1 MQLTFDAPGYLW
13 MLMLLPVVAIYGYR
27 HLQSL
32 GRLRCVLAV
41 LLRVAVI
48 AAVVLAIAGASL
60 AWTTDR
66 VSVMYV
72 LDQSESIDLDQRE
85 RMYEY
90 ARRNAAEHRSASRED
105 LAGVIV
111 FGADASIEVPPFHDD
126 LPSVSGRSQV
136 EIRTDATNLEQ
147 ALTLAAA
154 SMPTD
159 TRRRIVVFTDGNET
173 HGQVEKVA
181 SPIIASGI
189 GIDFVAVSPQAGAD
203 VIVER
208 IDMPTEIRT
217 GQPLEARVV
226 IENIVRSVGASATS
240 YDLAGSGDSQESTNT
255 KNGSVKGRLRITRKF
270 NGEEELLTE
279 QTVAV
284 APGKNVFPLR
294 HTITRPAPYT
304 YSAQFIA
311 DSAEGDSR
319 PQNNRSSTF
328 VNVRG
333 KSRVL
338 LIEPAKESEDWTKFV
353 NMLRDESIEVTVQPS
368 DATFTSLAEL
378 QAYDAVIL
386 ANVPRIS
393 GDSANTISQFTDD
406 QISLLVRNTQQLGA
420 GLLMIGGPDSLGAGG
435 WTGTE
440 LETAMPVDFEIKNS
454 KVNAVGALSLVI
466 DSSGSMDGEKMVL
479 CKAAA
484 RAAVMMLGPSDSL
497 GIISFDSAPHE
508 VIPMQKVGQRSH
520 MLPMIGRIRPGG
532 GTDMFPAMR
541 QAFAQLTRADASV
554 KHMIVLTDG
563 QTNPGDFLGL
573 VQEMKDAGITVT
585 SVAIGQGADVD
596 LLRRIAN
603 AGGGKLYHVISPK
616 AIPQI
621 VMRESRRVSRPLIFE
636 SGEGV
641 QPQITYSHELLA
653 GIDTPPPIHGYV
665 MTTMKD
671 SPLAQ
676 SLITAPGPQETN
688 HPVLAVWQYGLGR
701 SAVLTTDGGQRW
713 ANDWN
718 AWSGDAKLV
727 SQLVRWLMRP
737 AGDTGQFSLATIVRD
752 DGVEVVVNAL
762 DSQDQFLNFLEP
774 AGSVLG
780 PDLQPIPLTFRQTSP
795 GRYVGTFTTDQAG
808 NYFIQVVPDAS
819 SAPLTTAVTV
829 SASKEYR
836 ARQTNVPL
844 MDRVAKSQVGN
855 ASGGEVVRL
864 NEADA
869 DRPLDLNPYRGGL
882 AAIGSI
888 RDAWPML
895 VLLACCLFFAD
906 VMVRRIA
913 PRFGWFKQL
922 LSFTAADPDSA
933 TANVDRLDALRQAKN
948 RAHAGE
954 SVPAF
959 DRSPVEPA
967 AGEKEKELSYGE
979 RLLRAKQN
987 ARRS

>member
-13 MLMLLPVVAIYGYR
+13 LLTLLPLVAIYGYR

-32 GRLRCVLAV
+32 GRVRCMLAI
-41 LLRVAVI
+41 LLRGIVI
-48 AAVVLAIAGASL
+48 GAVVFAIAGARL

-72 LDQSESIDLDQRE
+72 LDQSESIHPDQRE
-85 RMYEY
+85 VMYEY
-90 ARRNAAEHRSASRED
+90 ARRNVAEHRSVSRED
-105 LAGVIV
+105 LAGVIL
-111 FGADASIEVPPFHDD
+111 FGADASIDVPPFRDD
-126 LPSVSGRSQV
+126 LPSVSGRSQI

-159 TRRRIVVFTDGNET
+159 TRRRIVVLTDGNQT
-173 HGQVEKVA
+173 HGQAEKVA
-181 SPIIASGI
+181 ASIIASGI
-189 GIDFVAVSPQAGAD
+189 GIDFVAIPPQSGAD
-203 VIVER
+203 IIVER

-226 IENIVRSVGASATS
+226 IENIPPNSVDAEQPDAAEVIEGEEHATQASRGA
-240 YDLAGSGDSQESTNT
+240 
-255 KNGSVKGRLRITRKF
+255 VKGRLRITRTF
-270 NGEEELLTE
+270 GGEEELLAE
-279 QTVAV
+279 QTVEV
-284 APGKNVFPLR
+284 APGKNMFPLR

-311 DSAEGDSR
+311 DAPASDSR

-338 LIEPAKESEDWTKFV
+338 LIEPASQSEDWTSFV

-386 ANVPRIS
+386 ANVPRV
-393 GDSANTISQFTDD
+393 GDDSANTISLFTDD
-406 QISLLVRNTQQLGA
+406 QINLLVRNTQQLGA

-440 LETAMPVDFEIKNS
+440 LETAMPVDFEIKNA
-454 KVNAVGALSLVI
+454 KVNAVGALALVI
-466 DSSGSMDGEKMVL
+466 DSSGSMEGEKMVL
-479 CKAAA
+479 SRAAA

-497 GIISFDSAPHE
+497 GVISFDSGAHE
-508 VIPMQKVGQRSH
+508 IIPMQKIGQRSH
-520 MLPMIGRIRPGG
+520 MLPMIGRIRAGG
-532 GTDMFPAMR
+532 GTNMFPAMR
-541 QAFAQLTRADASV
+541 QAFAELARVEASV

-573 VQEMKDAGITVT
+573 VEQMKDAGITVT
-585 SVAIGQGADVD
+585 SVAIGQDADVN

-603 AGGGKLYHVISPK
+603 AGGGKVYHVISPK

-636 SGEGV
+636 SGPGV
-641 QPQITYSHELLA
+641 QPQITYSHELLL
-653 GIDTPPPIHGYV
+653 GVDTPPPIHGYV

-676 SLITAPGPQETN
+676 SLITAPGPQDTP
-688 HPVLAVWQYGLGR
+688 HPILAVWQYGLGR

-713 ANDWN
+713 ASDWN
-718 AWSGDAKLV
+718 AWPGDAKLMG
-727 SQLVRWLMRP
+727 QLVRWLMRP

-752 DGVEVVVNAL
+752 NDVEVVVNAL
-762 DSQDQFLNFLEP
+762 DAEDQFLNFLEP

-780 PDLQPIPLTFRQTSP
+780 PDMQPILLTLRQTSP
-795 GRYVGTFTTDQAG
+795 GRYAGAFTTDQAG
-808 NYFIQVVPDAS
+808 SYFIQVVPDAS

-829 SASKEYR
+829 SATKEYR
-836 ARQTNVPL
+836 ARQINVPL
-844 MDRVAKSQVGN
+844 MQRVAKLQTDKS
-855 ASGGEVVRL
+855 SGGDVVRL
-864 NEADA
+864 DQANAEE
-869 DRPLDLNPYRGGL
+869 PFDLNPYRGGL
-882 AAIGSI
+882 AAIGAI

-895 VLLACCLFFAD
+895 VLLACCLFGMD

-913 PRFGWFKQL
+913 PR
-922 LSFTAADPDSA
+922 LSWLPNFLSSTAPQPDRV
-933 TANVDRLDALRQAKN
+933 TAVAERLDALRQAKS
-948 RAHAGE
+948 RAHRSRSAE
-954 SVPAF
+954 VL
-959 DRSPVEPA
+959 DRPPVAPVV
-967 AGEKEKELSYGE
+967 KEEENELSYSE

-987 ARRS
+987 ARR

>member
-1 MQLTFDAPGYLW
+1 MQLTFDAPEYLW
-13 MLMLLPVVAIYGYR
+13 LLVLLPLVAVYGYR
-27 HLQSL
+27 RLQSL
-32 GRLRCVLAV
+32 GRLRCLVAI
-41 LLRVAVI
+41 LLRAAVI
-48 AAVVLAIAGASL
+48 GAVVLAIAGTRL

-72 LDQSESIDLDQRE
+72 LDQSDSIQSDQRD
-85 RMYEY
+85 RLYEY

-105 LAGVIV
+105 LAGVIL
-111 FGADASIEVPPFHDD
+111 FGADASIEIPPFHDD
-126 LPSVSGRSQV
+126 LPSGSGRGQV

-173 HGQVEKVA
+173 QGHVETVA

-189 GIDFVAVSPQAGAD
+189 GIDFVAVPPHAGAD

-226 IENIVRSVGASATS
+226 VESIGQSDP
-240 YDLAGSGDSQESTNT
+240 DLSESDGPAGTVDSGQPGGE
-255 KNGSVKGRLRITRKF
+255 KQGIVKGRLRITRTF
-270 NGEEELLTE
+270 NGEEELLAE
-279 QTVAV
+279 QTVEV
-284 APGKNVFPLR
+284 TPGKNVFPLQ

-304 YSAQFIA
+304 YAAQFIA
-311 DSAEGDSR
+311 DTASSDTR
-319 PQNNRSSTF
+319 DQNNRSSTF

-338 LIEPAKESEDWTKFV
+338 LIEPAKASEDWSQFV
-353 NMLRDESIEVTVQPS
+353 DMLRDEAIEVTVQPS

-386 ANVPRIS
+386 ANVPRVS
-393 GDSANTISQFTDD
+393 GDSASTISQFTDD

-440 LETAMPVDFEIKNS
+440 IETAMPVDFEIKNS

-466 DSSGSMDGEKMVL
+466 DSSGSMDGEKMLL

-484 RAAVMMLGPSDSL
+484 RAAVMMLGPNDSL
-497 GIISFDSAPHE
+497 GVISFDSAAHE
-508 VIPMQKVGQRSH
+508 VIPMQKIGQRSH

-532 GTDMFPAMR
+532 GTDMYPAMR
-541 QAFAQLTRADASV
+541 QAYADLVRADAAV

-563 QTNPGDFLGL
+563 QTSPGAFLEL
-573 VQEMKDAGITVT
+573 VQQMKDAGITVT
-585 SVAIGQGADVD
+585 SVAIGQGADVN

-603 AGGGKLYHVISPK
+603 SGGGKLYHVISPK

-636 SGEGV
+636 SGPGV

-676 SLITAPGPQETN
+676 SLIAAPGPQEMS
-688 HPVLAVWQYGLGR
+688 HPILAVWQYGLGR

-713 ANDWN
+713 AHDWN
-718 AWSGDAKLV
+718 AWSGDSKLM

-752 DGVEVVVNAL
+752 GDVEVVVNAL
-762 DSQDQFLNFLEP
+762 DAEDRFLNFLEP
-774 AGSVLG
+774 AASVLG
-780 PDLQPIPLTFRQTSP
+780 PDLEPVGLSLSQSSP
-795 GRYVGTFTTDQAG
+795 GRYSGTFSADQAG

-844 MDRVAKSQVGN
+844 MDRVAKSETDE
-855 ASGGEVVRL
+855 ASSGEVVRL
-864 NEADA
+864 AGADVGGIIE
-869 DRPLDLNPYRGGL
+869 LNPYRSGL

-895 VLLACCLFFAD
+895 VLLACCLFFLD

-913 PRFGWFKQL
+913 PRFGWLKQFV
-922 LSFTAADPDSA
+922 SPSPSQSDGVAAS
-933 TANVDRLDALRQAKN
+933 VDRLDALRQAKSQ
-948 RAHAGE
+948 AHAGKRSFTVDE
-954 SVPAF
+954 TPAE
-959 DRSPVEPA
+959 RENEPPA
-967 AGEKEKELSYGE
+967 EELSYSE

-987 ARRS
+987 ARRP

>member
-1 MQLTFDAPGYLW
+1 MQLTFDAPEYLW
-13 MLMLLPVVAIYGYR
+13 LLAILPLGAIYGYR

-32 GRLRCVLAV
+32 GRARCLLAI
-41 LLRVAVI
+41 LLRMAVFGALI
-48 AAVVLAIAGASL
+48 FALAGTRL

-72 LDQSESIDLDQRE
+72 LDQSESISLEQRE
-85 RMYEY
+85 RMYEF
-90 ARRNAAEHRSASRED
+90 ARRNAAEHRSATRED
-105 LAGVIV
+105 LAGVIL
-111 FGADASIEVPPFHDD
+111 FGADATIEVPPFHDG
-126 LPSVSGRSQV
+126 LPSGSGRSQI
-136 EIRTDATNLEQ
+136 EIRSDATNLEQ

-173 HGQVEKVA
+173 QGQAERVA
-181 SPIIASGI
+181 APIIASGI
-189 GIDFVAVSPQAGAD
+189 GIDFVAVPTQAGAD

-208 IDMPTEIRT
+208 IDMPSEIRT

-226 IENIVRSVGASATS
+226 IENITQHTPITE
-240 YDLAGSGDSQESTNT
+240 AGDKEDKSIQAKPGT
-255 KNGSVKGRLRITRKF
+255 VKGRLRITRKF
-270 NGEEELLTE
+270 NGEEELLAEEPVEVT
-279 QTVAV
+279 
-284 APGKNVFPLR
+284 PGKNVFPLR

-311 DSAEGDSR
+311 ETDAGDSR

-338 LIEPAKESEDWTKFV
+338 LIEPANQSEDWSRFV
-353 NMLRDESIEVTVQPS
+353 DVLRDEAIEVTVQPS
-368 DATFTSLAEL
+368 NATFTSLAEL

-386 ANVPRIS
+386 ANVPRVG
-393 GDSANTISQFTDD
+393 GDSASSISQFTDD
-406 QISLLVRNTQQLGA
+406 QIALLVRNTQQLGA

-440 LETAMPVDFEIKNS
+440 LEKAMPVEFEIKNA
-454 KVNAVGALSLVI
+454 KVNAVGALELVI
-466 DSSGSMDGEKMVL
+466 DSSGSMQGEKMVL
-479 CKAAA
+479 SKAAA

-497 GIISFDSAPHE
+497 GVVSFDSAAHE
-508 VIPMQKVGQRSH
+508 IIPMQKIGQRSH

-541 QAFAQLTRADASV
+541 QGFAELSRVDASV

-573 VQEMKDAGITVT
+573 VKQMKDAGITVS
-585 SVAIGQGADVD
+585 SVAIGQGADTS
-596 LLRRIAN
+596 LLRRIAS
-603 AGGGKLYHVISPK
+603 AGGGKSYHVISPK

-636 SGEGV
+636 SAAGV
-641 QPQITYSHELLA
+641 QPQITYSHELLE
-653 GIDTPPPIHGYV
+653 GIDSPPPIHGYV

-676 SLITAPGPQETN
+676 SLISAPGPQETD

-713 ANDWN
+713 AAGWN
-718 AWSGDAKLV
+718 SWSGDAKLV
-727 SQLVRWLMRP
+727 GQLVRWLMRP
-737 AGDTGQFSLATIVRD
+737 AGDTGQFSLATVVRD
-752 DGVEVVVNAL
+752 EGVEVVINAL
-762 DSQDQFLNFLEP
+762 DAQDQFLNFLEP

-780 PDLQPIPLTFRQTSP
+780 PDLQPIPLNLSQTSP
-795 GRYVGTFTTDQAG
+795 GRYAGTFNTDQAG

-836 ARQTNVPL
+836 ARRSNVPL
-844 MDRVAKSQVGN
+844 MDRLAKSQAGK
-855 ASGGEVVRL
+855 AAGGEVVRF
-864 NEADA
+864 NEADEEH
-869 DRPLDLNPYRGGL
+869 PLELNPYRPGL

-913 PRFGWFKQL
+913 PRFGWLKQL
-922 LSFTAADPDSA
+922 VTSTATDADNVV
-933 TANVDRLDALRQAKN
+933 TAGVDRLDALRHAKS
-948 RAHAGE
+948 RAHTSKPTA
-954 SVPAF
+954 AA
-959 DRSPVEPA
+959 DDASPVKPA
-967 AGEKEKELSYGE
+967 SEEETLSYSE

>member
-1 MQLTFDAPGYLW
+1 MQITFDAPGYLW
-13 MLMLLPVVAIYGYR
+13 LLMLLPLVAIYGYR

-32 GRLRCVLAV
+32 GRLRCLLAV
-41 LLRVAVI
+41 VLRVLVI
-48 AAVVLAIAGASL
+48 AAVVLAIAGARL

-72 LDQSESIDLDQRE
+72 LDQSESINVDQRE
-85 RMYEY
+85 RLYEY

-105 LAGVIV
+105 LVGVILC
-111 FGADASIEVPPFHDD
+111 GADASIEVPPFHDD
-126 LPSVSGRSQV
+126 LPSVSGRSPV

-173 HGQVEKVA
+173 QGHVEEVA
-181 SPIIASGI
+181 APIIASGI

-226 IENIVRSVGASATS
+226 VENIVDANDVTPTDDSESVDQSRESTQAGSRSV
-240 YDLAGSGDSQESTNT
+240 Q
-255 KNGSVKGRLRITRKF
+255 GRLRITRTF
-270 NGEEELLTE
+270 NGEEELLAE
-279 QTVAV
+279 QSVEV

-311 DSAEGDSR
+311 DSSAGDSR
-319 PQNNRSSTF
+319 PQNNRSNTF

-338 LIEPAKESEDWTKFV
+338 LIEPANQSEDWTNFV
-353 NMLRDESIEVTVQPS
+353 DMLREESIEVTVQPS
-368 DATFTSLAEL
+368 HATFTSLAEL

-386 ANVPRIS
+386 ANVPRVG
-393 GDSANTISQFTDD
+393 GDSANSISQFTDD
-406 QISLLVRNTQQLGA
+406 QIALLVRNTQQLGA

-440 LETAMPVDFEIKNS
+440 LETAMPVDFEIKNA

-497 GIISFDSAPHE
+497 GIISFDSAAHE

-532 GTDMFPAMR
+532 GTDMYPAMR
-541 QAFAQLTRADASV
+541 QAFAQLTRANASV

-563 QTNPGDFLGL
+563 QTHANDFLSL
-573 VQEMKDAGITVT
+573 VQQMKAAGITVT
-585 SVAIGQGADVD
+585 AVAIGQGADVN

-676 SLITAPGPQETN
+676 ALIQAPGPQETN
-688 HPVLAVWQYGLGR
+688 HPILAVWQYGLGR

-713 ANDWN
+713 ASDWN
-718 AWSGDAKLV
+718 SWSGDSKLV

-762 DSQDQFLNFLEP
+762 DAQDQFLNFLEP

-780 PDLQPIPLTFRQTSP
+780 PDMQPISLSLSQTSP
-795 GRYVGTFTTDQAG
+795 GRYAGTFPTDQAG
-808 NYFIQVVPDAS
+808 NYFIQVIPDAS

-829 SASKEYR
+829 STTKEYR
-836 ARQTNVPL
+836 ARQINTPL
-844 MDRVAKSQVGN
+844 MDRVAKSQIDTS
-855 ASGGEVVRL
+855 SGGEVVRL
-864 NEADA
+864 SEVDA
-869 DRPLDLNPYRGGL
+869 DQPIELNPFRSGL

-913 PRFGWFKQL
+913 PRMGWVKQF
-922 LSFTAADPDSA
+922 LSSAATEPESVTAS
-933 TANVDRLDALRQAKN
+933 VSRLDALRQAKS
-948 RAHAGE
+948 RAHA
-954 SVPAF
+954 SKPPAPME
-959 DRSPVEPA
+959 RPLAEPA
-967 AGEKEKELSYGE
+967 SETEELSYSE

>member
-1 MQLTFDAPGYLW
+1 MQITFDASGYLW
-13 MLMLLPVVAIYGYR
+13 LLMLLPVVAIYGYG

-32 GRLRCVLAV
+32 GRLRCVLAI
-41 LLRVAVI
+41 LLRVAVMG
-48 AAVVLAIAGASL
+48 AVVFAIAGARLS
-60 AWTTDR
+60 WTTDR

-72 LDQSESIDLDQRE
+72 LDQSESISVSQRE
-85 RMYEY
+85 RMYDQ
-90 ARRNAAEHRSASRED
+90 ARRNAAEYRSVSRED
-105 LAGVIV
+105 LAGVIL
-111 FGADASIEVPPFHDD
+111 FGADASIEVPPFQDD
-126 LPSVSGRSQV
+126 LPSISGRRQIA
-136 EIRTDATNLEQ
+136 IRTDATNLEQ

-173 HGQVEKVA
+173 QGQVEKVA
-181 SPIIASGI
+181 APIIASGI
-189 GIDFVAVSPQAGAD
+189 GIDFVAIAPQAGAD

-226 IENIVRSVGASATS
+226 IENIALVKRDSAVAANLDEAGNAEEPAESKSGA
-240 YDLAGSGDSQESTNT
+240 
-255 KNGSVKGRLRITRKF
+255 VKGRLRITRKF
-270 NGEEELLTE
+270 NGEEELLAE
-279 QTVAV
+279 QTVEV

-311 DSAEGDSR
+311 DAAADDSR
-319 PQNNRSSTF
+319 PQNNQSSTF

-338 LIEPAKESEDWTKFV
+338 LIEPAKKSEDWAKLV
-353 NMLRDESIEVTVQPS
+353 DMLREESIEVTIQSS

-378 QAYDAVIL
+378 QAYDAVVL
-386 ANVPRIS
+386 ANVPRVG
-393 GDSANTISQFTDD
+393 GDSANAISQFTDD

-420 GLLMIGGPDSLGAGG
+420 GLLMIGGPDSFGAGG

-484 RAAVMMLGPSDSL
+484 RAAVMMLGPNDSL
-497 GIISFDSAPHE
+497 GVTSFDSAAHE
-508 VIPMQKVGQRSH
+508 VIPMQKIGQRSH

-532 GTDMFPAMR
+532 GTDMYPAMR
-541 QAFAQLTRADASV
+541 QAFAQLVRADASV
-554 KHMIVLTDG
+554 KHMVVLTDG
-563 QTNPGDFLGL
+563 QTSPGDFLGL
-573 VQEMKDAGITVT
+573 VKQMKDAGITVT
-585 SVAIGQGADVD
+585 SVAIGEGADVN
-596 LLRRIAN
+596 LLRQIAN
-603 AGGGKLYHVISPK
+603 SGAGKLYHVISPK

-636 SGEGV
+636 SGAGV
-641 QPQITYSHELLA
+641 QPQITYSHELLE
-653 GIDTPPPIHGYV
+653 GVDTPPPIRGYV

-676 SLITAPGPQETN
+676 LLITAPGPQEVN
-688 HPVLAVWQYGLGR
+688 QPVLAVWQYGLGR

-713 ANDWN
+713 ASDWN
-718 AWSGDAKLV
+718 GWSGGAKLL

-737 AGDTGQFSLATIVRD
+737 AGDTGQFSLATIVGD
-752 DGVEVVVNAL
+752 DGVEVVINAL
-762 DSQDQFLNFLEP
+762 DAEDRFLNFLEP

-780 PDLQPIPLTFRQTSP
+780 PDLQPIVLNLNQTSP
-795 GRYVGTFTTDQAG
+795 GRYAGTFPTAQAG
-808 NYFIQVVPDAS
+808 NYFIQVIPDAS

-836 ARQTNVPL
+836 ARQANTPL
-844 MDRVAKSQVGN
+844 MDRVANSQTDKS
-855 ASGGEVVRL
+855 SGGEVVRL
-864 NEADA
+864 SDA
-869 DRPLDLNPYRGGL
+869 IGDEPIGLNPYRSGL

-895 VLLACCLFFAD
+895 VLLACCLFFVD

-913 PRFGWFKQL
+913 PRFGWIQQL
-922 LSFTAADPDSA
+922 LTSGVTTSDGDTAH
-933 TANVDRLDALRQAKN
+933 VERLDALRQAKN
-948 RAHAGE
+948 RAVTGKSA
-954 SVPAF
+954 AATINQ
-959 DRSPVEPA
+959 SPVKPA
-967 AGEKEKELSYGE
+967 AEEVEELSYSE